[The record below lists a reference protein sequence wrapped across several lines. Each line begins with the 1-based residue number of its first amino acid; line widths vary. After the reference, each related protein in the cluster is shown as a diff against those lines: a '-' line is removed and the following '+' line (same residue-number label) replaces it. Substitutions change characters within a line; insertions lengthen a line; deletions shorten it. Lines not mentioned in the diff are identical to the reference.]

1 MLIISIN
8 PVAFTIGSHPVRWW
22 GIIAGIA
29 IIVMIVIIPRE
40 AKRLGITRDLY
51 SLFLWCIIGGYIG
64 GRLAYVIYD
73 WEHFVAN
80 PREIIGFAGLAQNGM
95 IIGVIAAALI
105 YMRVTRMRFST
116 LLSIGD
122 AVAVAMPLALAIARI
137 GCTINGCCTGKLSP
151 FQHFPG
157 AVIYAPPPPG
167 TPPQDWY
174 YLSSQY
180 FGVPIYPTQIYHL
193 LWGLIVFAVVLRL
206 RGKFKPE
213 GCLAFFC
220 FCLFAAGDFAIRFLR
235 TDIPVLWGLR
245 QAQVLDLAIL
255 VVFLPWLIIRI
266 RRFKKQALV
275 TELANEAEQEQS
287 H

>member
-1 MLIISIN
+1 MLIISID

-22 GIIAGIA
+22 GIIAAIA
-29 IIVMIVIIPRE
+29 VIVMIVIIPRE
-40 AKRLGITRDLY
+40 AKRRGITRDLY
-51 SLFLWCIIGGYIG
+51 SLFLWCILGGYIG

-80 PREIIGFAGLAQNGM
+80 PLEIIGFAGLAQNGM

-105 YMRVTRMRFST
+105 YMRVTKMRFST

-137 GCTINGCCTGKLSP
+137 GCTINGCCTGAS
-151 FQHFPG
+151 
-157 AVIYAPPPPG
+157 APNLPWAIVYTHPNSVAP
-167 TPPQDWY
+167 
-174 YLSSQY
+174 LN
-180 FGVPIYPTQIYHL
+180 VPMHPTQIYHL
-193 LWGLIVFAVVLRL
+193 LWGLIVFAVVWRL

-220 FCLFAAGDFAIRFLR
+220 FSLFAAGDFAIRFLR
-235 TDIPVLWGLR
+235 TDEPVLLGLR

-255 VVFLPWLIIRI
+255 VVFLPWFIIRL

-275 TELANEAEQEQS
+275 TELANEAELEQS
-287 H
+287 HED